1 MVALFEEPPIL
12 GTSRKPLPSEAATS
26 APPSP
31 SVQEWLSVS
40 EDQPSLPCASWDALY
55 DGNRQSRRGIVRGFP
70 VNPLSS
76 EEMSRITK
84 SVKFAVQG
92 AASEIFPCRS
102 KKDRSLVCRCG
113 LNECH
118 LCWAPRAGNIVARL
132 KGLELPREVREEL
145 DGILGEELLEFE
157 RESFTGIMSLARRG
171 QRLCRILEA
180 LSGVFGPA
188 GDDKAADVHRMSR
201 LLRMIE
207 QQQHSGDL
215 KTRGQLLRLVKAYCC
230 EPERREEDAVRRRT
244 VDLGGEWVV
253 MPHQRTDSD
262 CTVDAFDEYVS
273 RASEPIG
280 RLLYPIVDSLDPPVP
295 VVGHA
300 QQSFYSTP
308 SVSDGGQVGMMSIMG
323 ADGDEQPRP
332 GHDQAG
338 LMLRLKKEKQEQFRR
353 GLEAQIAE
361 KRETVRQAVE
371 EERLAQ
377 QERLLKE
384 AQVRHDGVDEE
395 RKRLIDLAQQSERAA
410 EAVEQLHRWRLQRI
424 RKPKGLYKA
433 LFHDDMASQIEELT
447 RRPDRH
453 LIQVGFGAAIDPL
466 VARAKDIQQ
475 EFFFPPELCTN
486 LAEGRVEGSPVEP
499 YIRVWGP
506 GGNQKPLPDHSDRE
520 AARSILQ
527 AIYAVSAAPEVADE
541 GEGIAAAH
549 KAGEGVKAAM
559 DWSWLPVGDAPSGTQ
574 PCVVYEDI
582 PHHPLDD
589 RKVRRRSGRVVRE
602 VMASLYGTGRSSG
615 NSSPKVIGSPETRSE
630 VMMPEIAKRYFVDS
644 WPAEEGTSTMLG
656 THDSEGPAAV
666 DCIEHVRSRGQRR
679 SSIAG
684 QVGAFGSKLQGTETQ
699 MLHKREGERRR
710 LLVELDK
717 INSRQ

>member
-1 MVALFEEPPIL
+1 MVALFEEPLIL
-12 GTSRKPLPSEAATS
+12 ETSRKPLRSEAATS

-40 EDQPSLPCASWDALY
+40 EDQPPLVCASWDALH
-55 DGNRQSRRGIVRGFP
+55 DGRRQPRRGIVRGFP
-70 VNPLSS
+70 VNALSD
-76 EEMSRITK
+76 EEISRITK

-92 AASEIFPCRS
+92 AASELFPCRT
-102 KKDRSLVCRCG
+102 KEDRSLVCRCG

-157 RESFTGIMSLARRG
+157 RESFAGIMSLARSG

-188 GDDKAADVHRMSR
+188 GDDKAADIHRMSR
-201 LLRMIE
+201 LLRIIE
-207 QQQHSGDL
+207 QQQHSGDP
-215 KTRGQLLRLVKAYCC
+215 KTRDQLLRLVKAYCC
-230 EPERREEDAVRRRT
+230 EPERRAEDAVRRRT

-253 MPHQRTDSD
+253 MPQQRTDND
-262 CTVDAFDEYVS
+262 CNMDAFEEYVS
-273 RASEPIG
+273 TASEPIG
-280 RLLYPIVDSLDPPVP
+280 RLLFPIEDTLKAP
-295 VVGHA
+295 VVVVGQA
-300 QQSFYSTP
+300 QQSVHSTP
-308 SVSDGGQVGMMSIMG
+308 SVSGGHMGMMSMG
-323 ADGDEQPRP
+323 ADRGEQPRH
-332 GHDQAG
+332 GHDQAAV
-338 LMLRLKKEKQEQFRR
+338 MLRLKKEKQEQFRR

-361 KRETVRQAVE
+361 KRETVRRVVE

-410 EAVEQLHRWRLQRI
+410 EAVEQLHSWRLLRI

-433 LFHDDMASQIEELT
+433 VYHDDMASQIEELT

-475 EFFFPPELCTN
+475 EFFFPPELRTN
-486 LAEGRVEGSPVEP
+486 IAEDRGHDDGSPVEP

-527 AIYAVSAAPEVADE
+527 AIYAASAAPEVPDE

-549 KAGEGVKAAM
+549 KAGEGAKAAM
-559 DWSWLPVGDAPSGTQ
+559 DWSWLPVGDTASETQ
-574 PCVVYEDI
+574 PCVTYKDI

-589 RKVRRRSGRVVRE
+589 RTVRRRSGRVVRE
-602 VMASLYGTGRSSG
+602 VMASIYGAGGSSG
-615 NSSPKVIGSPETRSE
+615 NSSPTLLGSPETRSE
-630 VMMPEIAKRYFVDS
+630 VVMPELAKSYFVDP
-644 WPAEEGTSTMLG
+644 WPAEEGTSTVQGAYGSM
-656 THDSEGPAAV
+656 GPPAV
-666 DCIEHVRSRGQRR
+666 DCIEYVRSRGQRR

-684 QVGAFGSKLQGTETQ
+684 Q
-699 MLHKREGERRR
+699 MLHKREEERKR
-710 LLVELDK
+710 LLVEFDK

>member
-1 MVALFEEPPIL
+1 MIALFEEPPIL
-12 GTSRKPLPSEAATS
+12 ETSRKPLRSEAATS

-31 SVQEWLSVS
+31 SVLEWLSVS
-40 EDQPSLPCASWDALY
+40 EDQPPLPCASWDALHE
-55 DGNRQSRRGIVRGFP
+55 GRRQPRRGIVRGFS
-70 VNPLSS
+70 VNALSG
-76 EEMSRITK
+76 EEISRITK

-92 AASEIFPCRS
+92 AASELFPCRS
-102 KKDRSLVCRCG
+102 KEDRSLVCRCG
-113 LNECH
+113 LNECY

-157 RESFTGIMSLARRG
+157 RESFGGVMSLARGG

-201 LLRMIE
+201 LLRIIE
-207 QQQHSGDL
+207 QRQHSGDP
-215 KTRGQLLRLVKAYCC
+215 KTRDQLLRLVKAYCC
-230 EPERREEDAVRRRT
+230 EPERRAEDAVRRRT

-253 MPHQRTDSD
+253 MPQKADRD
-262 CTVDAFDEYVS
+262 CNMGAFDEYVS
-273 RASEPIG
+273 RSSEPIG
-280 RLLYPIVDSLDPPVP
+280 RLLFPIENTLDPPVA

-300 QQSFYSTP
+300 QQSVYSSP
-308 SVSDGGQVGMMSIMG
+308 SVSDGVQEGMMRMG
-323 ADGDEQPRP
+323 ADGDEQPRH
-332 GHDQAG
+332 GHDEAG
-338 LMLRLKKEKQEQFRR
+338 LMLRLKREKQEQFRR
-353 GLEAQIAE
+353 DLEAQIAE
-361 KRETVRQAVE
+361 KRETVRQVVE
-371 EERLAQ
+371 EERSAQ

-433 LFHDDMASQIEELT
+433 VYHDNMASQIEELT

-466 VARAKDIQQ
+466 VARAKGIQQ
-475 EFFFPPELCTN
+475 EFFFPSELRTN
-486 LAEGRVEGSPVEP
+486 LAEGRLDGSPVEP

-527 AIYAVSAAPEVADE
+527 AIYAASAAPEVPDE

-559 DWSWLPVGDAPSGTQ
+559 DWSWLPVGDGASETQ
-574 PCVVYEDI
+574 PCVIYKDI

-602 VMASLYGTGRSSG
+602 VMASIYGTGRSSG

-630 VMMPEIAKRYFVDS
+630 MMMPEVAKSYFVDP
-644 WPAEEGTSTMLG
+644 WPAEERTPSMLG
-656 THDSEGPAAV
+656 TNDSEGPAAV
-666 DCIEHVRSRGQRR
+666 DCIEHVRSRGRRR

-684 QVGAFGSKLQGTETQ
+684 Q
-699 MLHKREGERRR
+699 MLHKREEERRR
-710 LLVELDK
+710 LLVEFDK
-717 INSRQ
+717 INSMQ